1 MPRRL
6 IRILLV
12 IMIIP
17 IIWFLRGPH
26 RVIICGS
33 PDNDLIRSLKHSGLA
48 FSRADNPVEAVKKA
62 RRGSGFLILAN
73 GYPANTTAI
82 PDEVYR
88 VAKKRKL
95 KLYVE
100 YAGSVPGLTLNA
112 QPLLMNLERGIIL
125 SDKISEKLTPM
136 SLVGLNHC
144 YIQPVAVDSS
154 LMVMAKVAG
163 FDKAEYGT
171 SGVPVYPLLFEHQG
185 ILVATSRLSSFATG
199 RFGPVEDWKEIWK
212 YILQKVSGNNH
223 IQFTHWASDL
233 APAYPSD
240 ASLPADARRNSIIRG
255 TDWFFNGRFFI
266 DPSWKEMWLKY
277 QGDGTNPFGPP
288 VPQAYPNGDG
298 SLGIL
303 EGHASRVAWDG
314 AEEYRYWIRNDVQGE
329 VSMALAAVG
338 QYLDKEDYKKISAN
352 LIDFIF
358 GSIIRNGPRN
368 DPNDPNY
375 GLMGWSLT
383 HPWVYYQDD
392 NARSLLGIIGASA
405 NIGTGKWDRQIAEGI
420 IANFRTTGVNGFRGE
435 RILEQDLTRLGLA
448 YFQKLE
454 LINPHPHFESWIWA
468 TYLWLYDK
476 TKYQPLLVKTERAI
490 RLTMEA
496 YPDKWAWTN
505 GIQQERARMI
515 LPLAWL
521 VRVADTPEHRQW
533 LDTVV
538 NKLLE
543 NQVECGAIREELGK
557 GSSPFDQTHSNAQYG
572 LYEAPLIFRNGD
584 PVADMLYTSNFAFF
598 GLQEAWK
605 ATGNP
610 KYQQATNRLSDFLT
624 RIQVR
629 SNRWKDLDGAW
640 FRAFDY
646 QRGDY
651 WASNADAGW
660 GAWGTLTGWIQSWIV
675 YTQVLAEKNT
685 SFWEQT
691 SGSKIGPVAG
701 STISLM
707 MK

>member
-1 MPRRL
+1 MKPWAYKM
-6 IRILLV
+6 ILV
-12 IMIIP
+12 IVLAMAGLL
-17 IIWFLRGPH
+17 FYSRH
-26 RVIICGS
+26 QVIVCGS
-33 PDNDLIRSLKHSGLA
+33 ADNDMVRSLKGSGQQYRLI
-48 FSRADNPVEAVKKA
+48 DLPEKAVKTA
-62 RRGSGFLILAN
+62 RYGSGVLILAEE
-73 GYPANTTAI
+73 YPFKTSVISEDVLKRA
-82 PDEVYR
+82 
-88 VAKKRKL
+88 KRKHL
-95 KLYVE
+95 KLYIE
-100 YAGSVPGLTLNA
+100 YPDQIPGLNLSDE
-112 QPLLMNLERGIIL
+112 PILMSLERGVIL
-125 SDKISEKLTPM
+125 SEEIHEGLPSM
-136 SLVGLNHC
+136 SLIGLNHC
-144 YIQPVAVDSS
+144 YIQPVKVDSS
-154 LMVMAKVAG
+154 LIIMAKVAG

-171 SGVPVYPLLFEHQG
+171 GGVPNYPLLFEHQG
-185 ILVATSRLSSFATG
+185 MLIATSKLSHFASG
-199 RFGPVEDWKEIWK
+199 RYGPVDSWKKIWK
-212 YILQKVSGNNH
+212 YILTTVSGSRHLEFPNWV
-223 IQFTHWASDL
+223 QYL
-233 APAYPSD
+233 GPSFR
-240 ASLPADARRNSIIRG
+240 SIPLPYGARESSISRG
-255 TDWFFNGRFFI
+255 AEWFFNGRFFI

-288 VPQAYPNGDG
+288 VPQEYRNGDG

-329 VSMALAAVG
+329 VSMALAAAG
-338 QYLDKEDYKKISAN
+338 SYLDKEEYKKISGN

-358 GSIIRNGPRN
+358 SSIIRNGPRN

-405 NIGTGKWDRQIAEGI
+405 NIGTDKWDRQIAEGI
-420 IANFRTTGVNGFRGE
+420 LANFRTTGVNGFRGE
-435 RILEQDLTRLGLA
+435 RIHEQDLTRLGLE
-448 YFQKLE
+448 YFQKLD

-476 TKYQPLLVKTERAI
+476 TKYQPLLKKTERAI

-496 YPDKWAWTN
+496 YPDNWSWTN
-505 GIQQERARMI
+505 GIQQERARLI

-521 VRVADTPEHRQW
+521 VRVADTPEHREW
-533 LDTVV
+533 LDIVV

-543 NQVECGAIREELGK
+543 NQVSCGAIREELGK

-598 GLQEAWK
+598 GLQEASR

-610 KYQQATNRLSDFLT
+610 KYQEATEKLSEFLT
-624 RIQVR
+624 RIQLK
-629 SNRWKDLDGAW
+629 SERWKDLDGAW
-640 FRAFDY
+640 FRAYDY
-646 QRGDY
+646 KRQDY

-675 YTQVLAEKNT
+675 YTQILAETKT

-691 SGSKIGPVAG
+691 AGSAIGTVAG
-701 STISLM
+701 ETITLM